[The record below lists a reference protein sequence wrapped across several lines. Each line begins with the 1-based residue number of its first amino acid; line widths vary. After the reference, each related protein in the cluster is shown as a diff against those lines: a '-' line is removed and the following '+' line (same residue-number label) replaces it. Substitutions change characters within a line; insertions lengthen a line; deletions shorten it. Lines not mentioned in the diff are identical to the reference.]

1 MKSMNYSFYT
11 IKQFKYNVNFKI
23 MIILSFD
30 IGIKN
35 LAYCMIDTETNDI
48 LDWNILDCSGT
59 NETLIVIKTLDE
71 INYILEADIILLEKQ
86 PSFNPKMRNIS
97 TALYVY
103 FTLRIQH
110 EKNAQCKIMF
120 YQPKYKLMC
129 SNTKIEHKTKS
140 KYLQNKKLGI
150 EHTRELI
157 NTHLDF
163 FEKHKKKDDLADCYL
178 QAISYTKFFMK

>member
-1 MKSMNYSFYT
+1 MNYSFYT
-11 IKQFKYNVNFKI
+11 IKQFKYIVNFKI

-59 NETLIVIKTLDE
+59 NETLTVIKTLDE

-110 EKNAQCKIMF
+110 EKNALCKIMF

-129 SNTKIEHKTKS
+129 SNTKIEHKTKN

-157 NTHLDF
+157 KTHQDF